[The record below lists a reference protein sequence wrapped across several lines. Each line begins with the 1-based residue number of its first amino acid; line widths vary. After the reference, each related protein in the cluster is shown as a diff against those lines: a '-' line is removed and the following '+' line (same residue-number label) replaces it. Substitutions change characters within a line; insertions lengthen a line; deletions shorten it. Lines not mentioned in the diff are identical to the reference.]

1 MIIDRVCEGY
11 SAYVDTDA
19 DVMTSPVNLWSFYG
33 CSSPGTEA
41 GHLSPWKAC
50 GDAEDSGSCAGSPQ
64 RPDSSFTGVYVEA
77 QDGSRQA
84 NARYQGVR
92 VKNTVKEL
100 ILQRRH
106 NEVLP
111 NKNENDFPAITT
123 LLQNG
128 KRSAENAS
136 PNCITKRPATEHNN
150 VLSPYLLNES
160 MPKEPNICEGL
171 GDMFSNTGL
180 SIESVTVQ
188 GSEISICHPAQD
200 TQEALPTLYSTTSSP
215 LYSSCQ
221 APQMTESPYTSPFQ
235 CLSPQQGFGP
245 SGNTV
250 PQISFF
256 QWQIQQEEKK
266 LAGLSPL
273 DLISRDGDGD
283 TFLHIAVA
291 QGRRALAY
299 VLARKMYDIG
309 MLDVKEH
316 NNQSAFQVSVAANQH
331 LIAQDLLSIGA
342 TVNTTDCW
350 GRSPLHVCAEKGHAL
365 ILQAIHKAVQN
376 NGLKVNVEAVNY
388 DGLTALHMAVLTHNA
403 VVQDLSHVSEP
414 QSPQTA
420 ALMQKRKQLGECI
433 STLLLMGAS
442 YGTKDRKSG
451 RTTLHMAAE
460 EANVELL
467 RLFLDQP
474 DSLSVINAKAYNGN
488 TALHMAAAQNGRQ
501 AQAHAV
507 QLLMRRGAD
516 PSAKNLENEQ
526 PVQLVPEGSV
536 GEQVRRI
543 LKGRGPQ
550 VRSCMLE
557 HIKVGSVELFGSYG
571 DTGHYSTTVTMLTVS
586 MMSSKPD

>member
-11 SAYVDTDA
+11 SGFVDTDA

-33 CSSPGTEA
+33 CCSPGAEP
-41 GHLSPWKAC
+41 GHASPWQASREC
-50 GDAEDSGSCAGSPQ
+50 EEGGSTAGSPQ
-64 RPDSSFTGVYVEA
+64 RPDSGFSSGYVEA
-77 QDGSRQA
+77 QDGSRQLSPQ
-84 NARYQGVR
+84 YQGVR

-100 ILQRRH
+100 IMQKRH
-106 NEVLP
+106 SEVQVQP
-111 NKNENDFPAITT
+111 NKNEVEFPVITT
-123 LLQNG
+123 LLQSG
-128 KRSAENAS
+128 KRAAESAS
-136 PNCITKRPATEHNN
+136 PHCVTKRPATEHNN
-150 VLSPYLLNES
+150 VLSPYLSTENIL
-160 MPKEPNICEGL
+160 KEQNISEGL
-171 GDMFSNTGL
+171 CDIFSNTGL
-180 SIESVTVQ
+180 SIESVKVQ
-188 GSEISICHPAQD
+188 GSLISICHPPQE
-200 TQEALPTLYSTTSSP
+200 THEALPTLYATTSSP
-215 LYSSCQ
+215 LYNSCQ
-221 APQMTESPYTSPFQ
+221 APQVTESPYTPPFQ
-235 CLSPQQGFGP
+235 SLSPQHGFRP
-245 SGNTV
+245 SGNTA
-250 PQISFF
+250 PPISFF
-256 QWQIQQEEKK
+256 QWQIQQEEEKV
-266 LAGLSPL
+266 AGLSPL

-299 VLARKMYDIG
+299 VLARKMNDIG

-331 LIAQDLLSIGA
+331 LIAQDLLSMGA
-342 TVNTTDCW
+342 LVNTTDSW
-350 GRSPLHVCAEKGHAL
+350 GRSPLHVCAEKGHTL
-365 ILQAIHKAVQN
+365 ILQAIQKAMQN
-376 NGLKVNVEAVNY
+376 NGLKVNIEAVNY

-403 VVQDLSHVSEP
+403 VVQDLSRVAAP

-420 ALMQKRKQLGECI
+420 ALMQKRKMLGECI
-433 STLLLMGAS
+433 NTLLLMGAS

-451 RTTLHMAAE
+451 RTALHMAAE

-526 PVQLVPEGSV
+526 PIQLVPEGHV
-536 GEQVRRI
+536 GDQVRRI

-550 VRSCMLE
+550 VRSCL
-557 HIKVGSVELFGSYG
+557 L
-571 DTGHYSTTVTMLTVS
+571 
-586 MMSSKPD
+586 